1 MNLAGEHIQIDTVMV
16 LATRN
21 QGKISEFESILGGF
35 DVRIKSLGDF
45 PSIPAVEED
54 GATFKDNSLKK
65 ARFTAKTLGLPALA
79 DDSGLMVKA
88 MGGLPGVCSARY
100 AGEHATDEKNNLL
113 LLEAMEGVENRGATF
128 KCTIA
133 IALPDGAA
141 LTYEGTSD
149 GLITHELIGKG
160 GFGYDP
166 LFYYPP
172 LEKTFAQLTTEEKN
186 RVSHRGR
193 AMAELKKDF
202 GKVLQWLRQRL

>member
-1 MNLAGEHIQIDTVMV
+1 MIPAGEHINIDAALV

-21 QGKISEFESILGGF
+21 HGKISEFETLLTGF
-35 DVRIKSLGDF
+35 DVEIKNLVDF

-54 GATFKDNSLKK
+54 GTTFKDNSLKK
-65 ARFTAKTLGLPALA
+65 ARFTAKVLGLPALA

-100 AGEHATDEKNNLL
+100 AGEHATDEENNLKL
-113 LLEAMEGVENRGATF
+113 LMAMEGVENRGATF

-133 IALPDGAA
+133 IALPDGTA
-141 LTYEGTSD
+141 LTYEGTCD
-149 GLITHELIGKG
+149 GLITHEPAGNG

-193 AMAELKKDF
+193 AMAELKKNF
-202 GKVLQWLRQRL
+202 GKVLQLLRQRL

>member
-1 MNLAGEHIQIDTVMV
+1 MIPAGEDMNIDAALV

-21 QGKISEFESILGGF
+21 QGKISEFETMLGGF

-45 PSIPAVEED
+45 PSIPTVEED

-65 ARFTAKTLGLPALA
+65 ARFTAKAHGLPALA

-100 AGEHATDEKNNLL
+100 AGEHATDEENNLKL
-113 LLEAMEGVENRGATF
+113 LKAMKSVENREAAF
-128 KCTIA
+128 KCIIA

-141 LTYEGTSD
+141 LTYEGCCE
-149 GLITHELIGKG
+149 GLITHEPAGNG

-172 LEKTFAQLTTEEKN
+172 FEKTFAQLTTEEKN

-193 AMAELKKDF
+193 AMAELKNNF
-202 GKVLQWLRQRL
+202 GKVLQWMKQRL